1 MFILCLLNTE
11 RPLKISHAKL
21 GCKWGDWAFISQL
34 PRLEY
39 SCKSY
44 INYNTVW
51 SMTQVYS

>member
-11 RPLKISHAKL
+11 LPLKISRAKL